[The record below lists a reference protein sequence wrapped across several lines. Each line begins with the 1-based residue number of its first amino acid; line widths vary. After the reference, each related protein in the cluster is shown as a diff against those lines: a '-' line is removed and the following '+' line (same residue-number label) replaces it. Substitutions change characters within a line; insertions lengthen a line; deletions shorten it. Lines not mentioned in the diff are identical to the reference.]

1 MANQNASTGVT
12 RRQMIKGV
20 GIAIAGVGGGAFAPA
35 LIGPSMRLGIPPAH
49 AAGPVK
55 LPIGF
60 AVAIE
65 LEHALGEAAA
75 LGAMVS
81 LAWLNG
87 HIMARTGLQ
96 LMAEGFAAESVMVRV
111 THFGAGFAITTL
123 SMFKIAFFISSAG
136 LVVWV
141 MIQERWAPH
150 VGEIDIEFVP
160 DDQWWAAYPN
170 GDMSGMYM
178 PVTPHDLQQAWSDM
192 TQYLYQHPQFC
203 SGFNAKPGQGGC
215 FGAFGGGPGGPFE
228 SPTPPEGW
236 IGVGPIIEV
245 Q

>member
-1 MANQNASTGVT
+1 MASHNSSTGFT

-20 GIAIAGVGGGAFAPA
+20 GIAIAGTGGGAFAPVW
-35 LIGPSMRLGIPPAH
+35 IGPSMRLGLPTTH
-49 AAGPVK
+49 AMGPVK
-55 LPIGF
+55 LPIGI
-60 AVAIE
+60 ALAID
-65 LEHALGEAAA
+65 LKHALGEVAA

-96 LMAEGFAAESVMVRV
+96 LMAEGFAADSVMVRV
-111 THFGAGFAITTL
+111 THWGAGFAITTL

-136 LVVWV
+136 LVLWV

-150 VGEIDIEFVP
+150 AGDIDIEFVP
-160 DDQWWAAYPN
+160 DDEWWGAYPN
-170 GDMSGMYM
+170 GDMSGVYM
-178 PVTPHDLQQAWSDM
+178 PVIPHNLQQAWWDI
-192 TQYLYQHPQFC
+192 TQYLYQNPQLC
-203 SGFNAKPGQGGC
+203 YGFNAKPGQGGC
-215 FGAFGGGPGGPFE
+215 FGGFGGGPGGPFD

-245 Q
+245 H